1 MKILNHVM
9 IMRKII
15 TFSITMLICT
25 ASFAQKKGSMYVG
38 GTLGLSTGTETT
50 TIKSDGYKIS
60 ETNPSTTEFLIGAD
74 FGYFIA
80 NNLRLSVGIS
90 VPLTSKPYGKIDNEW
105 AYSTITLCAINPN
118 IAYYLKLVDRF
129 YYTPEVGV
137 NFHFGGLSQK
147 VKGSQDLSLGCW
159 GVGAYLK
166 FASFEFKVTDKIALG
181 LNFGSL
187 SYNSMNVNQKEFKDS
202 LALSSFNFSLN
213 SAEASFKYY
222 F

>member
-1 MKILNHVM
+1 MEKNDNFSEELEELAGDTPETPEDAENTDELEEADVSLTDKLLKSNRDDLNEV
-9 IMRKII
+9 IESAYAIDI
-15 TFSITMLICT
+15 AIALEDFSDDDLLK
-25 ASFAQKKGSMYVG
+25 F
-38 GTLGLSTGTETT
+38 
-50 TIKSDGYKIS
+50 
-60 ETNPSTTEFLIGAD
+60 
-74 FGYFIA
+74 
-80 NNLRLSVGIS
+80 
-90 VPLTSKPYGKIDNEW
+90 YGKIDDEW